1 MYKIVELS
9 DTVRIPPEFI
19 GQDLGKV
26 MDKLVQQSFE
36 GRLSKQHGMTVLTMD
51 VEPLGEGSVIHGDG
65 AIFQRVKFRAL
76 TFKPEVHELV
86 HGIICEVV
94 EFGAFAH
101 IGPLD
106 ALVHMSQVMNDFV
119 SADVANER
127 LTGKES
133 GRALTAHHALLL
145 LKAMGVPRER
155 VLIELAYAENEAGRP
170 AQARIALGKIR
181 APVEGPMAAQFHAV
195 TAFVQERLN
204 RAMTRDNGLVLG
216 RRTLSTA
223 NQLIEVASDTA
234 AVVPRSLHTAGAM
247 TCIASSW
254 LVWRAW

>member
-51 VEPLGEGSVIHGDG
+51 VQPLGEGTVIHGDG
-65 AIFQRVKFRAL
+65 AIFQRVKFKAL
-76 TFKPEVHELV
+76 TFKPEIQELV
-86 HGIICEVV
+86 NGIICEVV

-119 SADVANER
+119 SADVGNER

-133 GRALTAHHALLL
+133 GRALGIGDGVRARIVTASLNELS
-145 LKAMGVPRER
+145 PRESKIGLTMR
-155 VLIELAYAENEAGRP
+155 QP
-170 AQARIALGKIR
+170 ALGKIEWIDEDRLKGR
-181 APVEGPMAAQFHAV
+181 AGTSANADAELEESQRGERRGRRSEKPKEAAQ
-195 TAFVQERLN
+195 
-204 RAMTRDNGLVLG
+204 
-216 RRTLSTA
+216 
-223 NQLIEVASDTA
+223 
-234 AVVPRSLHTAGAM
+234 
-247 TCIASSW
+247 
-254 LVWRAW
+254 

>member
-51 VEPLGEGSVIHGDG
+51 VEPIGEGTVIHGDG
-65 AIFQRVKFRAL
+65 AIFQRVKFRAM
-76 TFKPEVHELV
+76 TFKPEIHEIV
-86 HGIICEVV
+86 NGIICEVV

-133 GRALTAHHALLL
+133 GRALAIGDNVRARIVTASLNELS
-145 LKAMGVPRER
+145 PRESKIGLTMR
-155 VLIELAYAENEAGRP
+155 QP
-170 AQARIALGKIR
+170 ALGKFDWIEEDR
-181 APVEGPMAAQFHAV
+181 ARSKAGTSANADAALAQDRPKKQKPSKPEAPK
-195 TAFVQERLN
+195 E
-204 RAMTRDNGLVLG
+204 
-216 RRTLSTA
+216 
-223 NQLIEVASDTA
+223 A
-234 AVVPRSLHTAGAM
+234 APQ
-247 TCIASSW
+247 
-254 LVWRAW
+254 

>member
-51 VEPLGEGSVIHGDG
+51 VEPLGEGTVIHGDG

-106 ALVHMSQVMNDFV
+106 ALTHMSQVMNDFMT
-119 SADVANER
+119 ADVHNER
-127 LTGKES
+127 LIGKETGRTLEVGENVRARIVTAS
-133 GRALTAHHALLL
+133 LNELSPRESKIGLTMRQPGLGKFEWIEEDRRRALEGGGKEGGEELPPGEKPVTKRQAK
-145 LKAMGVPRER
+145 KAD
-155 VLIELAYAENEAGRP
+155 
-170 AQARIALGKIR
+170 K
-181 APVEGPMAAQFHAV
+181 AA
-195 TAFVQERLN
+195 
-204 RAMTRDNGLVLG
+204 
-216 RRTLSTA
+216 
-223 NQLIEVASDTA
+223 A
-234 AVVPRSLHTAGAM
+234 A
-247 TCIASSW
+247 
-254 LVWRAW
+254 

>member
-19 GQDLGKV
+19 GQDLAKV

-51 VEPLGEGSVIHGDG
+51 VQPQGEGTVIHGDG

-76 TFKPEVHELV
+76 TFKPEIHELV
-86 HGIICEVV
+86 NGIICEVV

-133 GRALTAHHALLL
+133 GRALAIGDNVRARIVTASLNELS
-145 LKAMGVPRER
+145 PRESKIGLTMR
-155 VLIELAYAENEAGRP
+155 QP
-170 AQARIALGKIR
+170 ALGKLEWIDEDR
-181 APVEGPMAAQFHAV
+181 ARSKAGTSANADAAIAEQ
-195 TAFVQERLN
+195 QRPKK
-204 RAMTRDNGLVLG
+204 
-216 RRTLSTA
+216 
-223 NQLIEVASDTA
+223 QK
-234 AVVPRSLHTAGAM
+234 GAKNEPLPKE
-247 TCIASSW
+247 APQ
-254 LVWRAW
+254 